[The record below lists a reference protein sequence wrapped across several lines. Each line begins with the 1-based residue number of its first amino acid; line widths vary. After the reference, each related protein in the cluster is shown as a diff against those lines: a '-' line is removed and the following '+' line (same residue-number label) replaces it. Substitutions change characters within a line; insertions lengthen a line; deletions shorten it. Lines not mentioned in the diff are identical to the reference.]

1 MRFRFGCFLL
11 GVMIPFMSGLSTGV
25 CIVIVRR
32 AGVESR
38 AVDTPVY
45 RVYHPD
51 ASDNKSNSRPV
62 QWFQL
67 F

>member
-1 MRFRFGCFLL
+1 
-11 GVMIPFMSGLSTGV
+11 MIPFMSGLSTGV